1 MQRYF
6 LLLAVMI
13 SACAEQ
19 RSSSIAKPSID
30 DTTSSGV
37 TGTVKRFETF
47 ASKFVDA
54 RHIDVWLPPNY
65 DKNQTTRYA
74 VLYMHDGQNL
84 FDPKQSF
91 IGVDWGID
99 ETMTQLIEAQK
110 IQPAIVVGIWN
121 SAKRR
126 PEYMPQKAY
135 DLLPPAAR
143 AALAAKYGGE
153 AFSDRYLNFLVR
165 EVKPFIDSTF
175 RTLPE
180 RDHTFV
186 MGSSMGGLISLYA
199 ICEYPDVFGGAGC
212 ISTHFPAG
220 DGVMIDYMKTHLPD
234 PATHNIYFDFG
245 TETLDKD
252 YEPYQ
257 QKADAVMRD
266 KGFTEKNWITK
277 KFVGD
282 EHSERA
288 WRRRAHVPL
297 MFLLKSNSATTR

>member
-1 MQRYF
+1 MKRYF
-6 LLLAVMI
+6 LLYVFML
-13 SACAEQ
+13 SACAAKH
-19 RSSSIAKPSID
+19 SSPTTKPLIH

-37 TGTVKRFETF
+37 TGAVKRFEHF
-47 ASKFVDA
+47 SSKNVDA
-54 RHIDVWLPPNY
+54 RPIDVWLPPDY

-84 FDPKQSF
+84 FDPKLSF
-91 IGVDWGID
+91 IGVDWGVD
-99 ETMTQLIEAQK
+99 ETMTRLIEEQK

-121 SAKRR
+121 SSKRR
-126 PEYMPQKAY
+126 PEYMPQKAFEM
-135 DLLPPAAR
+135 LTPAAR
-143 AALAAKYGGE
+143 AALAATHGGE
-153 AFSDRYLNFLVR
+153 AFSDRYLKFLVS

-180 RDHTFV
+180 RDHTFI

-212 ISTHFPAG
+212 VSTHFPAG
-220 DGVMIDYMKTHLPD
+220 DGVMIEYLKQHLPD
-234 PATHNIYFDFG
+234 PATHKIYFDFG
-245 TETLDKD
+245 TETLDKE
-252 YEPYQ
+252 YEMYQ

-266 KGFTEKNWITK
+266 KGFTDKNWITR

-288 WRRRAHVPL
+288 WRRRVHLPL
-297 MFLLKSNSATTR
+297 MFLLKSNRTTTR